1 MINTS
6 KSILAAACFIIALTS
21 CGEKN
26 SSQETSDKVYI
37 IDNGKKIDVEDTTAQ
52 KKNNAPFSSIYMEG
66 IGTIYYTQS
75 DTPSVR
81 ATGPQKLL
89 DRMTIKN
96 ENGKLI
102 IDFNEEKEK
111 NNKSNLKIYLASPQL
126 EEVKI
131 KGVSNFKAENGWNT
145 ENVNLSMEGIGNM
158 QIKNLKCKNLETS
171 LHGVG
176 NMNINVNCENINA
189 HLEGIGNMTLS
200 GKTKSISTSTD
211 GIGKI
216 NHGDLEVEN
225 DK

>member
-1 MINTS
+1 MIKTN
-6 KSILAAACFIIALTS
+6 KFILATACFIIALTS
-21 CGEKN
+21 CGQKN

-37 IDNGKKIDVEDTTAQ
+37 VDNGRKINAEDTTAQ
-52 KKNNAPFSSIYMEG
+52 ENDNAPFSSIYMEG

-75 DTPSVR
+75 DTTSVR

-102 IDFNEEKEK
+102 IDFNEEKGK

-131 KGVSNFKAENGWNT
+131 KGVSNFKAENGWST
-145 ENVNLSMEGIGNM
+145 ENVNLSMEGVGNM
-158 QIKNLKCKNLETS
+158 QIKNLRCKNLETS

-200 GKTKSISTSTD
+200 GKTKSINTSTD

-216 NHGDLEVEN
+216 NHGDLEVE
-225 DK
+225 DEE